1 MGHGNVNDEVSWSVP
16 SWNGKVIEYV
26 LPQSGAASGLTRE
39 EALFANDRSVPIEKL
54 PKGAATEAAEVADEA
69 YSDGRLADRAI
80 ARLQYA
86 AENPNEP
93 FFIAVGFAKPHLP
106 FCAPKKY
113 WDLYDPEK
121 FELAV
126 LKVPPMGAPDYAP
139 TKWGELR
146 QYRGVPERG
155 ALDEQLQRQ
164 LIHGYYASM
173 SFMDAQ
179 VGKVLDALER
189 NGLKE
194 KTIVV
199 LWGDHGWHFG
209 DHGMWSKH
217 SNYEQ
222 ATRIPLIISVP
233 GVGAGEVSEAMIES
247 VDVYPTLAE
256 LAGLDA
262 PGGLDGISHRDVIEK
277 SRTQI
282 RQYVSHVFPRGE
294 RLGRAIRTERYR
306 LVQWKRAGDADQN
319 AEWELYDYQAD
330 PLETRNLYSSASRDL
345 LEELKSLLAEQ
356 DEALPQIRR

>member
-1 MGHGNVNDEVSWSVP
+1 V
-16 SWNGKVIEYV
+16 
-26 LPQSGAASGLTRE
+26 
-39 EALFANDRSVPIEKL
+39 
-54 PKGAATEAAEVADEA
+54 AEVADEA

-86 AENPNEP
+86 MEHPSEP
-93 FFIAVGFAKPHLP
+93 FFLAVGFAKPHLP

-126 LKVPPMGAPDYAP
+126 LKEPPAGAPDYAP

-146 QYRGVPERG
+146 QYRGVPDRG

-179 VGKVLDALER
+179 VGRVLDALER
-189 NGLKE
+189 NRLKE

-199 LWGDHGWHFG
+199 LWGDHGWHLG

-222 ATRIPLIISVP
+222 ATRIPLIVSAP
-233 GVGAGEVSEAMIES
+233 GTTSHGVSEAMIES
-247 VDVYPTLAE
+247 VDLYPTLAE
-256 LAGLDA
+256 LAGLDT
-262 PGGLDGISHRDVIEK
+262 PQGLDGVSYKNVIEK
-277 SRTQI
+277 SKRQI

-306 LVQWKRAGDADQN
+306 LVQWKRVGEEDQT

-330 PLETRNLYSSASRDL
+330 PLETRNLYSSASRDV
-345 LEELKSLLAEQ
+345 LEELKRLLAEQ